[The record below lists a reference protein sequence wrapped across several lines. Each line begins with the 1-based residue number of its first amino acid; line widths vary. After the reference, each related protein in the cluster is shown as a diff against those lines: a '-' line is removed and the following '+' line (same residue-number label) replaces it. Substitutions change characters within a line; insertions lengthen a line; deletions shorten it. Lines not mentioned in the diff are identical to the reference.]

1 MTATESPRAVGSAV
15 SLEINAEHHM
25 IRVARLVASGLA
37 AIAGFDLDAVE
48 DLRIAVDEG
57 CVWLIDEGD
66 GSPLQLACAV
76 RDDSSVEVTGRSGRG
91 TGDGM
96 VGPLV
101 AQIMA
106 AACALHRFEV
116 GEATVSFTLISRT
129 PIRHDDRPADG

>member
-1 MTATESPRAVGSAV
+1 VTATDSPRAVGSSV
-15 SLEINAEHHM
+15 SLEVNAEHHM
-25 IRVARLVASGLA
+25 IRIARLVASGLA

-66 GSPLQLACAV
+66 GSPLQLAYAV
-76 RDDSSVEVTGRSGRG
+76 RDDGAVEVAGRTGRG
-91 TGDGM
+91 TGDGV

-106 AACALHRFEV
+106 AACDRHRFEV
-116 GEATVSFTLISRT
+116 GEGSVSFTLVSRA
-129 PIRHDDRPADG
+129 PVPPADGSTGG